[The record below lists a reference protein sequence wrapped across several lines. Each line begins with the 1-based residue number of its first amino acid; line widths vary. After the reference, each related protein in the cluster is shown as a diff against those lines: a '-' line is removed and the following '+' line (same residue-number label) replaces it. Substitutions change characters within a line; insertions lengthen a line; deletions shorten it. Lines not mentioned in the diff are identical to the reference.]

1 MGRRSQPSL
10 ISMTVALSSSLIN
23 PFTVAD
29 GWTALRDIREGLN
42 VRGTLVQRHD
52 QRSLKLGFV
61 ASTAGVR

>member
-1 MGRRSQPSL
+1 
-10 ISMTVALSSSLIN
+10 MTVALSSSLIN